1 MKSMTGYG
9 KGVAEKDFKRVS
21 IEIKTLNNRFLDINT
36 RLPKSL
42 IVCDEVIRQNIQEK
56 IKRGSVE
63 VYFNYVNNSE
73 NTKTIFIDSNL
84 ASQYVDV
91 AKGLSEELDLMN
103 DVAISTVLK
112 VPEIMK
118 IETADDDPEIL
129 VELTETAIKS
139 ALDDLDRMR
148 SKEGE
153 SICEDFTLL
162 ICKIESALF
171 RIRELANKVV
181 DDYREKIKKRITEY
195 LGEVEIDQA
204 RLLNEV
210 AFFADKADINEEISR
225 LGSHISQFRLCLTSE
240 EALGRKLDFLT
251 QEMGREINTLGSKS
265 NNIEIT
271 NLVLEMKNELEK
283 LKEQIRNVE

>member
-63 VYFNYVNNSE
+63 VFFNYVNNSE

-139 ALDDLDRMR
+139 ALEDLDRMR

>member
-9 KGVAEKDFKRVS
+9 KGVAERDFRRVT
-21 IEIKTLNNRFLDINT
+21 IELKTLNNRFLEINA

-42 IVCDEVIRQNIQEK
+42 ICCDDIIRRTIQERV
-56 IKRGSVE
+56 KRGSVE
-63 VYFNYVNNSE
+63 VYFNYDNNSE
-73 NTKTIFIDSNL
+73 SNKTIFIDNNL
-84 ASQYVDV
+84 ASQYVEV

-103 DVAISTVLK
+103 DVAITSVLK
-112 VPEIMK
+112 APEVMK
-118 IETADDDPEIL
+118 IETIDDDPEFIT
-129 VELTETAIKS
+129 ELASEAVKL
-139 ALDDLDRMR
+139 AVNDLESMR
-148 SKEGE
+148 EKEGE
-153 SICEDFTLL
+153 SIKEDFTML

-171 RIRELANKVV
+171 RIRELAPKVV
-181 DDYREKIKKRITEY
+181 DEFREKIKKRIGEY
-195 LGEVEIDQA
+195 LDGVDIDQA

-225 LGSHISQFRLCLTSE
+225 LGSHISQFRLCLSYDE
-240 EALGRKLDFLT
+240 PIGRKLDFLT

-265 NNIEIT
+265 NNLEIT